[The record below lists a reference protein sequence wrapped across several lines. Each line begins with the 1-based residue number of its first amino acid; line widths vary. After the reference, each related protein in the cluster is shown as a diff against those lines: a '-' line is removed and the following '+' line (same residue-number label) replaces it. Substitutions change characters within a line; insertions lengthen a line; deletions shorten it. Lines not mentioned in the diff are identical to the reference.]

1 MPLVDSITEIF
12 SWKFDTAEVNWKILT
27 RARFELAPWVDF
39 GNLRLSWKKI
49 CSCISEDDSE
59 IGSVMFSILFFFYL
73 ADDEAVTVLLS
84 HPIISLFL
92 QGLLFCRWTDV
103 HKRERKLKKDIRG
116 MHQRVVREGGWVGG
130 GRWWKGEQEQ
140 VMKKEK
146 EGTKDP
152 TNQPINKRTSA

>member
-1 MPLVDSITEIF
+1 
-12 SWKFDTAEVNWKILT
+12 
-27 RARFELAPWVDF
+27 
-39 GNLRLSWKKI
+39 
-49 CSCISEDDSE
+49 
-59 IGSVMFSILFFFYL
+59 
-73 ADDEAVTVLLS
+73 
-84 HPIISLFL
+84 
-92 QGLLFCRWTDV
+92 
-103 HKRERKLKKDIRG
+103 